1 MTYPADRKS
10 CPQGHEYNRENTIYK
25 RQDGGVVRV
34 CRICRRDQ
42 SREAARRRRA
52 RERAARKQT

>member
-1 MTYPADRKS
+1 MTYPADRTH
-10 CPQGHEYNRENTIYK
+10 CPQGHPYDRDNTVRK
-25 RQDGGVVRV
+25 WQNGGYVRV

-52 RERAARKQT
+52 KQPPGHKT

>member
-1 MTYPADRKS
+1 MTKLDRTH
-10 CPQGHEYNRENTIYK
+10 CPSGHPYDRENTIYK

-52 RERAARKQT
+52 REKKQRGS